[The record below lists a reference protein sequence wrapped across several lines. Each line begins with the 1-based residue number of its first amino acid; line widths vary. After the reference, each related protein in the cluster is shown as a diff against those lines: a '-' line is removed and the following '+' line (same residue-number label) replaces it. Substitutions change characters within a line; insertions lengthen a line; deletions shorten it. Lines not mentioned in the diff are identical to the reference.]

1 MITWLSRSLLF
12 IVVGSV
18 LAFAVTV
25 QNDTIDIQTSG
36 VILLL
41 VGIFDLLLNFGLSMY
56 LRQPPRSV
64 DPYARAVAA
73 TQRGMPVTTPR
84 STMPT
89 PGVAYPDR
97 PVGYPDRPVG
107 YPDRPTYQDRPV
119 SDPDRADDEVNAT
132 RPIRRDDP
140 NWH

>member
-97 PVGYPDRPVG
+97 PTYPDG
-107 YPDRPTYQDRPV
+107 PTYQDRPV
-119 SDPDRADDEVNAT
+119 SHPDRADDEVNAT